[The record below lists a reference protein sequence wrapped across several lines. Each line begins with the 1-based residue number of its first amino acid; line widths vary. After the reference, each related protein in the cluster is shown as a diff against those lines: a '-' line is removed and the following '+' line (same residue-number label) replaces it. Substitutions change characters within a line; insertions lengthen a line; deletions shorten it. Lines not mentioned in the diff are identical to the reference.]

1 MPALIIE
8 KPGMLTTIQDLG
20 RWGYQHFGVP
30 VAGPMDSYS
39 HRLANRLVGNAD
51 GAATLEVSVVGP
63 EVRFEGDVT
72 FVVAGASFPLD
83 LDGAA
88 IPVHVACCAGPDSR
102 LRFGRSTR
110 GARAY
115 LAVAGG
121 IDVPAVL
128 GSRATSLVSRL
139 GPLGGRPLRTADRLP
154 VGAAR
159 GRPLERAVPLALP
172 ASGATVRVLWGPQ
185 DDAFTKAA
193 RETFV
198 SSRFAIT
205 PQSNRMGFR
214 LAGPTLAH
222 ETSADLLSEATPL
235 GSIQVPASGQPIL
248 LMADRQTTGGY
259 PKIATVIAADVPLA
273 GQLDAGDWIGF
284 VPCTLDQARRAWGE
298 MEERL
303 DEGGL

>member
-1 MPALIIE
+1 MPAVIIE
-8 KPGMLTTIQDLG
+8 KPGMLTTVQDLG

-30 VAGPMDSYS
+30 VAGPMDPYS

-63 EVRFEGDVT
+63 EVRFEEDVT

-88 IPVHVACCAGPDSR
+88 IPIHVACCAGAGSR

-139 GPLGGRPLRTADRLP
+139 GPFGGRPLKAGDRLP
-154 VGAAR
+154 VGVTR
-159 GRPLERAVPLALP
+159 GRPLDRAVPLPLP
-172 ASGATVRVLWGPQ
+172 GGGATVRVLWGPQ
-185 DDAFTKAA
+185 DDAFTAA
-193 RETFV
+193 SRDAFV

-284 VPCTLDQARRAWGE
+284 APCTLDEARRAWRE

-303 DEGGL
+303 DEGAL

>member
-1 MPALIIE
+1 MAHVIIE
-8 KPGMLTTIQDLG
+8 RPGMLTTVQDLG
-20 RWGYQHFGVP
+20 RWGYQHLGVP

-39 HRLANRLVGNAD
+39 HRLANRLVGNPD
-51 GAATLEVSVVGP
+51 EAAALEVSVVGP
-63 EVRFEGDVT
+63 DVRFEQDVT

-88 IPVHVACCAGPDSR
+88 IPTHVACCASGGSR
-102 LRFGRSTR
+102 LRFGRSAR

-121 IDVPAVL
+121 LDVPAVL

-139 GPLGGRPLRTADRLP
+139 GPLGGRPLKAGDRLP
-154 VGAAR
+154 VGSVR
-159 GRPLERAVPLALP
+159 GRPLDRGTPLPLP
-172 ASGATVRVLWGPQ
+172 RGGATVRVLWGPQ
-185 DDAFTKAA
+185 DDAFTPAA
-193 RETFV
+193 RDAFA
-198 SSRFAIT
+198 SSRFVIT

-214 LAGPTLAH
+214 LSGPILAH

-273 GQLDAGDWIGF
+273 GQLDAGDWIAF
-284 VPCTLDQARRAWGE
+284 APCTLDEARRGWRE
-298 MEERL
+298 LEERL
-303 DEGGL
+303 DEGAL